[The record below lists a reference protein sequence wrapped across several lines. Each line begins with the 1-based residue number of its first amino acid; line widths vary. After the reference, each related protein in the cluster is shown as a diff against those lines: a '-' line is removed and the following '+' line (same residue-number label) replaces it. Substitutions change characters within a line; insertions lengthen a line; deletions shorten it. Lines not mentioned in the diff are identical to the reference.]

1 MTTLWTKRLVRGDL
15 TVARDMFAM
24 MAAVLAEDAEP
35 LTDDYL
41 LWLLDRDSFW
51 AIAAFAGDDIVG
63 GITAHTLPMTR
74 SPSSEVFIYDLAVR
88 QDHQRQG
95 VGSRLVLELRDAAA
109 AAGFGEVFVP
119 ADNEDKHALDFYQA
133 QGAAA
138 SPVTIFT
145 FTAR

>member
-1 MTTLWTKRLVRGDL
+1 
-15 TVARDMFAM
+15 MFAM
-24 MAAVLAEDAEP
+24 MAAVFVEDAEP

-41 LWLLDRDSFW
+41 VWLLDRDSFW
-51 AIAAFAGDDIVG
+51 AIAAFVGDDIVG

-74 SPSSEVFIYDLAVR
+74 SSSSEVFIYDLAVR

-95 VGSRLVLELRDAAA
+95 VGSRLVLELRDAAWS
-109 AAGFGEVFVP
+109 AGFGEVFVS
-119 ADNEDKHALDFYQA
+119 ADNEDKHALDFYRA

-138 SPVTIFT
+138 SPVTFFT